1 MLNRIFNIVFLI
13 SVLVAGYLYSDVL
26 KNTWVQAYQRY
37 FPCRTPIAYSIG
49 IFDTQFGMSR
59 EDFLNSLRDA
69 ESIWEKSIGKDLF
82 KYTDTGSLK
91 INLIYDERQEST
103 LQLKQMGIEVE
114 NSRASYDSL
123 KVKYDSLFTLYNQT
137 KKTFETKLANFETRK
152 AKYESEVSSVN
163 SKGGAN
169 KQTYER
175 LNAEKNY
182 LNSEIVAIN
191 QMQDNINSQIE
202 GLNLLTK
209 TLNNMAN
216 DLNLNVKQ
224 YNTIGRS
231 LGGEFEE
238 GTYTSD
244 KEGQRIDI
252 YQFEN
257 RTKLVRVL
265 AHELGHAIG
274 LDHIEDPK
282 AIMYRLNNGYNEKA
296 TASDIVEL
304 KKLCGLE

>member
-1 MLNRIFNIVFLI
+1 VNKIFNIIFLV
-13 SVLVAGYLYSDVL
+13 SVLFAGYLYQDTL
-26 KNTWVQAYQRY
+26 KNIWVQSYQRY
-37 FPCRTPIAYSIG
+37 FPCRSPIGYSIG
-49 IFDTQFGMSR
+49 TFDNQFGVSR

-69 ESIWEKSIGKDLF
+69 EAIWEKSIGKDLF
-82 KYTDTGSLK
+82 KYSAEGNLK

-114 NSRASYDSL
+114 QSRASYDSL
-123 KVKYDSLFTLYNQT
+123 KLKYDSLFSLYNQT
-137 KKTFETKLANFETRK
+137 KKNFEAKVANFENRK
-152 AKYESEVSSVN
+152 AKYEAEVSGVN

-175 LNAEKNY
+175 LNNEKNY
-182 LNSEIVAIN
+182 LNNEIASIN
-191 QMQDNINSQIE
+191 QMQENINSQIE

-209 TLNNMAN
+209 TLNRLAS
-216 DLNLNVKQ
+216 DLNLNVRE
-224 YNTIGRS
+224 YNNVGKT

-238 GTYTSD
+238 GTYSSD
-244 KEGQRIDI
+244 RDGQRIDI

-265 AHELGHAIG
+265 AHELGHAVG
-274 LDHIEDPK
+274 LNHIEDPK

-296 TASDIVEL
+296 TASDIVQL
-304 KKLCGLE
+304 KNLCGVK